1 MALTPS
7 NQSRTL
13 WWTMA
18 AVVGLAL
25 LAFGAFWFVNSSTT
39 GRALDEA
46 ESLRKADL
54 TLAAQDVAMK
64 SIGQLVLIS
73 QDAAIE
79 AATGADIE
87 VASAEVDR
95 TVAELG
101 SRLEGLDSGL
111 RGDLT
116 EEFDVWQA
124 AAMRVTSLAQSG
136 VPSEAADELVA
147 SMAPASEAFVAE
159 LTTARDS
166 QAQVVKDSRDSV
178 NSMARVAGFLTIF
191 LIPVLAILA
200 YRIAARRQLTEAA
213 AHLDARIE
221 AEKQVGKAKDQFIAD
236 VSTELR
242 APLASIYGFSE
253 SLLDKGFIDPQAGD
267 LVGLI
272 NQQSAELARI
282 VEDLMVAAHDED
294 APLPLARETIDMEK
308 EITEAVAA
316 FRKRGNSVGGTWGS
330 GSVLG
335 DPLRVRQILR
345 NLIANAVQHGGP
357 DVRIYGDSAGSRYVV
372 SVEDN
377 GSGVPSHLADK
388 LFTRFVHADDAE
400 SAEDSAGMGLAVANT
415 LAEAMGGSLDY
426 ERVANRTAFVL
437 SLPLATGAPAPVA

>member
-200 YRIAARRQLTEAA
+200 YRT
-213 AHLDARIE
+213 
-221 AEKQVGKAKDQFIAD
+221 
-236 VSTELR
+236 
-242 APLASIYGFSE
+242 
-253 SLLDKGFIDPQAGD
+253 
-267 LVGLI
+267 
-272 NQQSAELARI
+272 
-282 VEDLMVAAHDED
+282 
-294 APLPLARETIDMEK
+294 
-308 EITEAVAA
+308 
-316 FRKRGNSVGGTWGS
+316 RG
-330 GSVLG
+330 
-335 DPLRVRQILR
+335 P
-345 NLIANAVQHGGP
+345 
-357 DVRIYGDSAGSRYVV
+357 
-372 SVEDN
+372 
-377 GSGVPSHLADK
+377 
-388 LFTRFVHADDAE
+388 
-400 SAEDSAGMGLAVANT
+400 
-415 LAEAMGGSLDY
+415 
-426 ERVANRTAFVL
+426 
-437 SLPLATGAPAPVA
+437 APAHRGRRSPRCSNRS